1 MKVRKIDTPY
11 VVALF
16 LFGIAALL
24 SIGCDRAADVG
35 TSPTSVEGVSRELTP
50 LYIAYDISQPSRG
63 PRQDYGL
70 SEHPTVRVIIVA
82 LKKGQN
88 GKQDQV
94 RIEDFTYPLTWE
106 KIGDSTQANCDF
118 QRYTTVSAD
127 MRCRAPGLHSGQ
139 AFTVI
144 NGVLITSPQPFT
156 IPFQ

>member
-1 MKVRKIDTPY
+1 MRRVELTSLALAA
-11 VVALF
+11 VVA
-16 LFGIAALL
+16 IALTML
-24 SIGCDRAADVG
+24 GCGQDAIATG
-35 TSPTSVEGVSRELTP
+35 PTSVDGVSRDLTP
-50 LYIAYDISQPSRG
+50 LYITYDIAQPARG
-63 PRQDYGL
+63 IGQDYSLG
-70 SEHPTVRVIIVA
+70 EHPTIRVIIVA

-94 RIEDFTYPLTWE
+94 RIEDFTYPLKWD

-139 AFTVI
+139 ASTVI
-144 NGVLITSPQPFT
+144 NGALITSPEPFT